1 MLGPAGLHQVAD
13 DVPGLDGGVID
24 DELILLFCFGFGA
37 DFYRPLH
44 EREGV
49 LNLFQICVAFFLKL
63 CNFTLLKVLPAV

>member
-49 LNLFQICVAFFLKL
+49 LNLF
-63 CNFTLLKVLPAV
+63 

>member
-13 DVPGLDGGVID
+13 YVPGLDGGVVD
-24 DELILLFCFGFGA
+24 DELILLFCFSFCA

-49 LNLFQICVAFFLKL
+49 LHLF
-63 CNFTLLKVLPAV
+63 